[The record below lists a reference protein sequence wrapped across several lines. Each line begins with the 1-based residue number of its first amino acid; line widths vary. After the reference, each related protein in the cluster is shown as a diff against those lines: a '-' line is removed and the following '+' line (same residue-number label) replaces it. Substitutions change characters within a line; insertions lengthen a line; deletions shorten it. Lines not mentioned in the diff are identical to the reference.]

1 MKQRVFYPLYLTT
14 IACLASLVIVSCA
27 PKTIVTPEGQRAYTA
42 HEVLIRVGELQK
54 AAIQAN
60 TDKALSDADA
70 IVVVQFTTAAA
81 ETLRSAPVG
90 WPATIRAGW
99 AQVKTKVSTA
109 GRTALSVVFT
119 LVDGVLAAV
128 GGGN

>member
-1 MKQRVFYPLYLTT
+1 MKQRIFYPLYLTT

-81 ETLRSAPVG
+81 ETLRTAPIG
-90 WPATIRAGW
+90 WPATIRTGW
-99 AQVKTKVSTA
+99 AHVKARVSTA
-109 GRTALSVVFT
+109 GKATLTMVFT
-119 LVDGVLAAV
+119 LIDGVLAAV
-128 GGGN
+128 GGD